1 MRRLAALCVAAA
13 TLGGC
18 ALKGDVRRVERQ
30 IGEYREATARADSA
44 RAVMLAQLL
53 DDLAGLQS
61 QASSILDT
69 LTSQRQAMVALQGSF
84 RGELTQVQRQLVT
97 IQELTGQSQSV
108 ISQLRDEI
116 ARREIIPAARPLPGR
131 RNERGAVAGAGAGAS
146 QSTGDPG
153 PEEMF
158 TIGRRELERG
168 APQAARVAFYRL
180 LELYPQH
187 GRAADALY
195 WIGESFRADDPDSAA
210 AAFEQVVER
219 FPSSD
224 RAPLALYKIGL
235 DAERRGDLAAARL
248 YFQRV
253 VAGYPRSDEADLAR
267 AKLKNL

>member
-30 IGEYREATARADSA
+30 LGEYREERARADSA
-44 RAVMLAQLL
+44 RAVMLARLL
-53 DDLAGLQS
+53 DELAGLQS
-61 QASSILDT
+61 QASRILDT
-69 LTSQRQAMVALQGSF
+69 LTSQRQAMVAMQGSF

-108 ISQLRDEI
+108 ISQLRNEI
-116 ARREIIPAARPLPGR
+116 ARRETIPVAGGQLRGR
-131 RNERGAVAGAGAGAS
+131 RDERGAGAGAGAA
-146 QSTGDPG
+146 QSPTDPG

-158 TIGRRELERG
+158 TIGRQQLERG
-168 APQAARVAFYRL
+168 APQAARVAFRRL

-219 FPSSD
+219 FPGSD

-235 DAERRGDLAAARL
+235 DAERRGEPAAARL

>member
-30 IGEYREATARADSA
+30 LGEYREETARADSA
-44 RAVMLAQLL
+44 RAVMLARAL
-53 DDLAGLQS
+53 DELAGLQS
-61 QASSILDT
+61 QASRILDT
-69 LTSQRQAMVALQGSF
+69 LTSQRQAMVAMQGSF

-108 ISQLRDEI
+108 ISQLRNEI
-116 ARREIIPAARPLPGR
+116 ARRETIPVAARPLPGR
-131 RNERGAVAGAGAGAS
+131 RDEQGVGAAAG
-146 QSTGDPG
+146 QSPTDPG

-168 APQAARVAFYRL
+168 APQAARVAFRRL

-195 WIGESFRADDPDSAA
+195 WIGESFRADDPDSAT
-210 AAFEQVVER
+210 AAFEQVVVR
-219 FPSSD
+219 FPGSD
-224 RAPLALYKIGL
+224 RAPLGLYKIGL

>member
-30 IGEYREATARADSA
+30 LGEYREETARADSA
-44 RAVMLAQLL
+44 RAVMLARLL
-53 DDLAGLQS
+53 DELAGLQM
-61 QASSILDT
+61 QSSRILDT
-69 LTSQRQAMVALQGSF
+69 LTSQRQTMVAMRGSF

-108 ISQLRDEI
+108 ISQLRNEI
-116 ARREIIPAARPLPGR
+116 ARRETIPIAARQLPGR
-131 RNERGAVAGAGAGAS
+131 RDERGARAGAGAG
-146 QSTGDPG
+146 QSSTDPG

-168 APQAARVAFYRL
+168 APQAARVAFRRL

-210 AAFEQVVER
+210 ATFEQVVER
-219 FPSSD
+219 FPGSD

-267 AKLKNL
+267 AKLQNL

>member
-13 TLGGC
+13 ALGGC

-30 IGEYREATARADSA
+30 IGEYREETARADSA
-44 RAVMLAQLL
+44 RAVMLARLL
-53 DDLAGLQS
+53 DDLAGLQA

-69 LTSQRQAMVALQGSF
+69 LTSQRQAIVAMQGSF

-108 ISQLRDEI
+108 ISQLRNEI
-116 ARREIIPAARPLPGR
+116 ARREIIPVARPLPGQR
-131 RNERGAVAGAGAGAS
+131 GERAGAGAGAGAG
-146 QSTGDPG
+146 QSPSDPG

-158 TIGRRELERG
+158 TIGRRELGRG
-168 APQAARVAFYRL
+168 APQAARVAFRRL

>member
-13 TLGGC
+13 ALGGC

-30 IGEYREATARADSA
+30 IGEYREETARADSA
-44 RAVMLAQLL
+44 RAVMLARLL
-53 DDLAGLQS
+53 DDLAGLQA

-69 LTSQRQAMVALQGSF
+69 LTSQRRVMVAMQGSF

-116 ARREIIPAARPLPGR
+116 ARREIIPAVRPLPGR
-131 RNERGAVAGAGAGAS
+131 RNERGAGAG

-168 APQAARVAFYRL
+168 APQAARVAFRRL

>member
-1 MRRLAALCVAAA
+1 
-13 TLGGC
+13 
-18 ALKGDVRRVERQ
+18 
-30 IGEYREATARADSA
+30 
-44 RAVMLAQLL
+44 MLARLL
-53 DDLAGLQS
+53 DELAGLQT

-69 LTSQRQAMVALQGSF
+69 LTSQRQAIVAMQGSF

-108 ISQLRDEI
+108 ISQLRNEI
-116 ARREIIPAARPLPGR
+116 ARREIIPAVRPLPGQ
-131 RNERGAVAGAGAGAS
+131 RGQRAGAGAG
-146 QSTGDPG
+146 QSPSDPG

-158 TIGRRELERG
+158 TIGRRELGRG
-168 APQAARVAFYRL
+168 APQAARVALRRL

>member
-30 IGEYREATARADSA
+30 LGEYREETARADSV
-44 RAVMLAQLL
+44 RAAMLARLL
-53 DDLAGLQS
+53 DELAGLQS
-61 QASSILDT
+61 RILDT
-69 LTSQRQAMVALQGSF
+69 LTSQRQAMVAMQGSF

-108 ISQLRDEI
+108 ISQLRNEI
-116 ARREIIPAARPLPGR
+116 ARRETIPAAARLLPGR
-131 RNERGAVAGAGAGAS
+131 RDEQGVGAVAG
-146 QSTGDPG
+146 QSPTEPG

-168 APQAARVAFYRL
+168 APQAARVAFRRL

-219 FPSSD
+219 FPGSD

-235 DAERRGDLAAARL
+235 DAERRGYLAAARL

>member
-1 MRRLAALCVAAA
+1 MRRLAARCVAAA

-30 IGEYREATARADSA
+30 IGEYREETARADSA
-44 RAVMLAQLL
+44 RAVMLARLL
-53 DDLAGLQS
+53 DELAGLQT

-69 LTSQRQAMVALQGSF
+69 LTSQRRAMVSMQGSF

-108 ISQLRDEI
+108 ISQLRNEI
-116 ARREIIPAARPLPGR
+116 ARREIIPVARPLPGQR
-131 RNERGAVAGAGAGAS
+131 GERAGAGAGAG
-146 QSTGDPG
+146 QSPSDPG

-158 TIGRRELERG
+158 TIGRRELGRG
-168 APQAARVAFYRL
+168 APQAARVAFRRL

-235 DAERRGDLAAARL
+235 DAERRGELAAARL

-267 AKLKNL
+267 AKLQNL

>member
-30 IGEYREATARADSA
+30 LGEYREETARADSA
-44 RAVMLAQLL
+44 RAAMLARAL
-53 DDLAGLQS
+53 DELAGLQS
-61 QASSILDT
+61 QASRILDT
-69 LTSQRQAMVALQGSF
+69 LTSQRRTMVAMQGSF

-108 ISQLRDEI
+108 ISQLRNEI
-116 ARREIIPAARPLPGR
+116 ARREIIPVAARPFPGR
-131 RNERGAVAGAGAGAS
+131 RDEQGAGAGRS
-146 QSTGDPG
+146 PTDPG

-168 APQAARVAFYRL
+168 APQAARVAFHRL

-210 AAFEQVVER
+210 ATFEQVVER
-219 FPSSD
+219 FPGSD

-235 DAERRGDLAAARL
+235 DAERRGEVAAARL

>member
-30 IGEYREATARADSA
+30 LGEYREETARADSA
-44 RAVMLAQLL
+44 RAVMLARLL
-53 DDLAGLQS
+53 DELAGLQM
-61 QASSILDT
+61 QASRILDT
-69 LTSQRQAMVALQGSF
+69 LTSQRQAMVAMRGSL

-116 ARREIIPAARPLPGR
+116 ARREIIPVAARLLPGGQD
-131 RNERGAVAGAGAGAS
+131 EQGAGVAG
-146 QSTGDPG
+146 QSPTDPG

-168 APQAARVAFYRL
+168 APQAARVAFRRL

-219 FPSSD
+219 FPGSD

-235 DAERRGDLAAARL
+235 DAERRGNLAAARL

>member
-1 MRRLAALCVAAA
+1 MRRLAALCIAAA

-30 IGEYREATARADSA
+30 IGEYREETARADSA
-44 RAVMLAQLL
+44 RAVMLARLL
-53 DDLAGLQS
+53 DDLAGLQA

-69 LTSQRQAMVALQGSF
+69 LTSQRRVMVAMQGSF

-116 ARREIIPAARPLPGR
+116 ARREIIPAVRPLPGR
-131 RNERGAVAGAGAGAS
+131 RNERGAGAGAG

-168 APQAARVAFYRL
+168 APQAARVAFHRL

-235 DAERRGDLAAARL
+235 DAERRGEVAAARL

-267 AKLKNL
+267 AKLQNL